1 MKKNGNK
8 VQVSTGCKTPFFLP
22 PVRPS
27 CPSFSKTVTFH
38 SFSKKKFGRAKVVSV
53 RKGFQYTVPE
63 KTVPQLRFR
72 RKKLSENAKKNQKKN
87 QKSKTKAQSKASKES
102 KKKEEK
108 KEKLEERRKT
118 GVCKHHHCCPTNS
131 GYKINFFLYK
141 YLL

>member
-63 KTVPQLRFR
+63 KDSPPASF
-72 RKKLSENAKKNQKKN
+72 QKK
-87 QKSKTKAQSKASKES
+87 KAKRKP
-102 KKKEEK
+102 
-108 KEKLEERRKT
+108 KEK
-118 GVCKHHHCCPTNS
+118 P
-131 GYKINFFLYK
+131 
-141 YLL
+141 